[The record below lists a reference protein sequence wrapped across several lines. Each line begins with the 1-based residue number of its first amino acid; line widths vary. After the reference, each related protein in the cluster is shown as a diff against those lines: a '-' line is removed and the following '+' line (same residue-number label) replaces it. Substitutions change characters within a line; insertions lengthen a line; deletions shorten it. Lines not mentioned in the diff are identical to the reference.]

1 MSAIVASSNR
11 GRLAGQRQSTI
22 ATAHFRLMVVM
33 LLFIGVTGVIA
44 GRLAWLSL
52 FEGRPVHGGRLDPLM
67 PARADI
73 VDRNGVPLART
84 FDAWSIGVHPNKLLG
99 NPADIAARL
108 ARLMPERSA
117 AQYEAILRSGKK
129 FVYLRARAMPELVAA
144 VNAIGEPAM
153 AFGREPERLYP
164 QGTLAAHILGW
175 IKEDGSAV
183 SGMERTLDARLKDPA
198 QRNNPAVL
206 SIDARVQAALETELQ
221 AAMVKHS
228 ATGASG
234 VVLDANTGE
243 VMAMTSLPTF
253 NPNAPGR
260 GTTADLSNLAN
271 KATLNVYELGS
282 TFKMFAVANAIESGV
297 ITSMAQRWDATAPL
311 QVGGFKIH
319 DDHPQNRMLSVP
331 EVLVFSSNIGTARIA
346 DALGPSRVQAFFRK
360 IGFADPAPI
369 ELGAKGRP
377 LWPHYWARTTVMTTG
392 YGHGIAVTPLHLAVA
407 YAALVNGG
415 MWRPATLMKRDAAQT
430 PPGRRVISEA
440 TSYRM
445 RQLMRMVVLKGTGR
459 KADVPGYR
467 LGGKTGT
474 ADLAANGGYN
484 RNARNSVFAAVFP
497 VDHPRYVVVVMLQDP
512 QGTADT
518 FGHAEAAWTA
528 GPVVNH
534 LVARAG
540 PMLGVMP
547 EIGKDIDVSELLPL
561 VWDPKGGNAVE

>member
-1 MSAIVASSNR
+1 MSAVIASSKR
-11 GRLAGQRQSTI
+11 VRLAGQRQSTI

-44 GRLAWLSL
+44 GRLVWLSL
-52 FEGRPVHGGRLDPLM
+52 FEERPAHGTRLSGLL

-73 VDRNGVPLART
+73 VDRNGVALART
-84 FDAWSIGVHPNKLLG
+84 FEAWSIGVHPNRLLG
-99 NPADIAARL
+99 NPADIAGRL
-108 ARLMPERSA
+108 AQLMPERTA
-117 AQYEAILRSGKK
+117 AQYETILRSGKK
-129 FVYLRARAMPELVAA
+129 FVYLRARAMPELVQA

-164 QGTLAAHILGW
+164 QGTLASHVIGW

-183 SGMERTLDARLKDPA
+183 SGMERTLDARLNDPEA
-198 QRNNPAVL
+198 RGAPAVL

-221 AAMVKHS
+221 GAMVKHR
-228 ATGASG
+228 AVGASG
-234 VVLDANTGE
+234 VVLDVNTGE
-243 VMAMTSLPTF
+243 LLALASLPSF

-260 GTTADLSNLAN
+260 GTIEDLSN

-311 QVGGFKIH
+311 VVGGFKIH
-319 DDHPQNRMLSVP
+319 DDHPQNRRLSVP

-346 DALGPSRVQAFFRK
+346 DALGAARVQSFFRK
-360 IGFADPAPI
+360 LGFDQAAPV

-392 YGHGIAVTPLHLAVA
+392 YGHGIAVTPLHLAVG

-415 MWRPATLMKRDAAQT
+415 IWRPSTLLKQT
-430 PPGRRVISEA
+430 GAIPAGHRVISEA

-467 LGGKTGT
+467 IGGKTGT
-474 ADLAANGGYN
+474 ADLAAKGGYN

-497 VDHPRYVVVVMLQDP
+497 VDHPRYAIVVMLQDP

-518 FGHAEAAWTA
+518 FGHAEAAWTV

-534 LVARAG
+534 LVARTA

-547 EIGKDIDVSELLPL
+547 EMNKDIDVSELVPL
-561 VWDPKGGNAVE
+561 VWDPKASGTNAAE

>member
-1 MSAIVASSNR
+1 MSAVIATPNR
-11 GRLAGQRQSTI
+11 VRLAGQRQTSI

-33 LLFIGVTGVIA
+33 LLFMGVTAIIA

-52 FEGRPVHGGRLDPLM
+52 FEPRLARSVAASGLIPE
-67 PARADI
+67 RADI

-84 FDAWSIGVHPNKLLG
+84 FDAWSIAVHPNQLVG
-99 NPADIAARL
+99 DPAEIAGKL
-108 ARLMPERSA
+108 ARLMPEKSE
-117 AQYEAILRSGKK
+117 AQYLAILKSGKK
-129 FVYLRARAMPELVAA
+129 FVYLRQRALPELVTQ

-164 QGTLAAHILGW
+164 QGTLASHVLGW

-183 SGMERTLDARLKDPA
+183 SGMERTLDARLNDPA
-198 QRNNPAVL
+198 TRDRPVAL
-206 SIDARVQAALETELQ
+206 SIDARVQAALENALA
-221 AAMVKHS
+221 AAMIKHS
-228 ATGASG
+228 AVGASG
-234 VVLDANTGE
+234 IVMDVDSGE
-243 VMAMTSLPTF
+243 LMALASLPSF
-253 NPNAPGR
+253 NPNAPGK
-260 GTTADLSNLAN
+260 GAIADLQN

-282 TFKMFAVANAIESGV
+282 TFKMFAVANGIENGV
-297 ITSMAQRWDATAPL
+297 ITSMAQRWDARSTL

-319 DDHPQNRMLSVP
+319 DDHPQSRMLSVP

-346 DALGPSRVQAFFRK
+346 DALGPARVQSFFRK
-360 IGFADPAPI
+360 LGFDEAAPV

-392 YGHGIAVTPLHLAVA
+392 YGHGIAVTPLHLAIG

-415 MWRPATLMKRDAAQT
+415 IWRPATLLKRAPGAE
-430 PPGRRVISEA
+430 PGGRRVISAA

-474 ADLAANGGYN
+474 ADLAVAGGYN
-484 RNARNSVFAAVFP
+484 RKARNSVFAAAFP
-497 VDHPRYVVVVMLQDP
+497 VDHPRYVIVVMLQDP

-518 FGHAEAAWTA
+518 YGHAEAAWTA

-534 LVARAG
+534 LLARSA

-547 EIGKDIDVSELLPL
+547 DLNKDIDVSELLPL
-561 VWDPKGGNAVE
+561 VWDPKGGNAAE

>member
-1 MSAIVASSNR
+1 MSAVIATPNR
-11 GRLAGQRQSTI
+11 VRLAGQRQTSI

-33 LLFIGVTGVIA
+33 LLFMGVTLIIA

-52 FEGRPVHGGRLDPLM
+52 FEPRLTHSSAPTGLI
-67 PARADI
+67 PERADI
-73 VDRNGVPLART
+73 VDRNGMPLART
-84 FDAWSIGVHPNKLLG
+84 FDAWSIAVHPNQLVGDPVEVAQK
-99 NPADIAARL
+99 L
-108 ARLMPERSA
+108 ARVMPEKTE
-117 AQYEAILRSGKK
+117 AQYLAILKSGKK
-129 FVYLRARAMPELVAA
+129 FVYLRQRALPELVTQ

-164 QGTLAAHILGW
+164 QGTLAAHVLGW

-183 SGMERTLDARLKDPA
+183 SGMERTLDARLNDPA
-198 QRNNPAVL
+198 TRDKPVAL
-206 SIDARVQAALETELQ
+206 SIDARVQGALENELS

-228 ATGASG
+228 AVGASG
-234 VVLDANTGE
+234 IVMDVDSGE
-243 VMAMTSLPTF
+243 LMALASLPTF
-253 NPNAPGR
+253 NPNAPGK
-260 GTTADLSNLAN
+260 GAIADLQN

-282 TFKMFAVANAIESGV
+282 TFKMFAVANGIESGV
-297 ITSMAQRWDATAPL
+297 ITSMAQRWDARSTL
-311 QVGGFKIH
+311 QVGGYKIH
-319 DDHPQNRMLSVP
+319 DDHPQSRMLTVP

-346 DALGPSRVQAFFRK
+346 DALGPGRVQSFFRK
-360 IGFADPAPI
+360 LGFDEAAPV

-377 LWPHYWARTTVMTTG
+377 LWPRFWARTTVMTTG
-392 YGHGIAVTPLHLAVA
+392 YGHGIAVTPLHLAIG

-415 MWRPATLMKRDAAQT
+415 IVRPATLLKRPAGTEA
-430 PPGRRVISEA
+430 PGRRVISAA

-474 ADLAANGGYN
+474 ADLAVAGGYN
-484 RNARNSVFAAVFP
+484 RKARNSVFAAAFP
-497 VDHPRYVVVVMLQDP
+497 VDHPRYVIVIMLQDP

-518 FGHAEAAWTA
+518 YGHAEAAWTA

-534 LVARAG
+534 LLARTA

-547 EIGKDIDVSELLPL
+547 DLNKDIDVAELLPL
-561 VWDPKGGNAVE
+561 VYDPKGGNAAE